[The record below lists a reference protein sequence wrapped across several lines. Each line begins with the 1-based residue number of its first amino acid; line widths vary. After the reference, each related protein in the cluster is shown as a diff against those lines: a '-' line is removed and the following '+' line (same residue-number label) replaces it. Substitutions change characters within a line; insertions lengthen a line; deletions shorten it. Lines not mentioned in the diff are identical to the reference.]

1 MSICL
6 GVNRTNAGVFILGAS
21 MVLGASM
28 LAHALPTPPQNS
40 RDVNVVNT
48 PNVNVANT
56 PSVNVATMPA
66 VTGSVAVTNTP
77 TVNVGN
83 TPSVNVSNTSTQPV
97 PSVRIDEPGRIPY
110 QSQVD
115 KSASCISGAT
125 CFFEFGS
132 VPAGHRV
139 VIQHISGIVNFTGST
154 FAVWVQL
161 NNGSGLPVSNFLAP
175 QVPAISFTAFDQAV
189 QAYFDPAAFGGLI
202 EVQVNLV
209 GSAFPGGGSAQI
221 ITLSGYELDCNV
233 AACAPIAH

>member
-1 MSICL
+1 
-6 GVNRTNAGVFILGAS
+6 

-40 RDVNVVNT
+40 KDVNVVNT
-48 PNVNVANT
+48 PNVSVTNTPSVNVTNT

-66 VTGSVAVTNTP
+66 VTGSVTVTNTP

-83 TPSVNVSNTSTQPV
+83 TPTVNVSNTSAQPV
-97 PSVRIDEPGRIPY
+97 ASVHIDEPGRIPY

-115 KSASCISGAT
+115 KSGSCTGAGA

-139 VIQHISGIVNFTGST
+139 VIQHVSGIASFTAGT
-154 FAVWVQL
+154 NAIWVQL
-161 NNGSGLPVSNFLAP
+161 NNGSGAPVSSFFAP
-175 QVPAISFTAFDQAV
+175 QAPPTLFSAFDQSV
-189 QAYFDPAAFGGLI
+189 QAYFDPAAFGGII
-202 EVQVNLV
+202 EVGVSFIGGTDPGA
-209 GSAFPGGGSAQI
+209 GSAEI

-233 AACAPIAH
+233 APCAPIAH

>member
-1 MSICL
+1 MSIRL
-6 GVNRTNAGVFILGAS
+6 AVNRTNALVFI
-21 MVLGASM
+21 LGASM

-40 RDVNVVNT
+40 KDVNVVNT

-83 TPSVNVSNTSTQPV
+83 TPSVSVSNTSAQPV

-115 KSASCISGAT
+115 KSASCISGTT

-139 VIQHISGIVNFTGST
+139 VIQHVSGTVSFIGNPS
-154 FAVWVQL
+154 AIWLLL
-161 NNGSGLPVSNFLAP
+161 NNGSGAPVSNFFAP
-175 QVPAISFTAFDQAV
+175 QAPVVSFTAFDQTV

-209 GSAFPGGGSAQI
+209 GNSALPGGGSAQL

-233 AACAPIAH
+233 APCGPIAH

>member
-1 MSICL
+1 MFIRL
-6 GVNRTNAGVFILGAS
+6 GVNRTNTLLFILGSS
-21 MVLGASM
+21 MVVGASM
-28 LAHALPTPPQNS
+28 PARALPTPPQNAK
-40 RDVNVVNT
+40 DVNVVNT

-83 TPSVNVSNTSTQPV
+83 TPSVNVANTSAQPV
-97 PSVRIDEPGRIPY
+97 PSVRIDEPGRIAY

-115 KSASCISGAT
+115 KSGSCISGNT

-139 VIQHISGIVNFTGST
+139 VIQHISGLVSFTGT
-154 FAVWVQL
+154 TNAIWVLL
-161 NNGSGLPVSNFLAP
+161 NNGSGAPVSSFFAP
-175 QVPAISFTAFDQAV
+175 QVPTVSFSAFDQTV

-202 EVQVNLV
+202 EVQVTLLG
-209 GSAFPGGGSAQI
+209 GSFPGGGQVEG

-233 AACAPIAH
+233 APCAPIAH